1 MARGTKLY
9 QQPRSPL
16 IQGHSKTEQP
26 VWREWL
32 KGIAL
37 GAAFTGV
44 LFAIY
49 SILVPGTAFS
59 IGGLSTTGVVAG
71 VLGGT
76 LISLGPAVVAA
87 LLGVLLAR
95 RMGWRRQWF
104 VGMLLTPLVLAVM
117 AAFMSTN
124 GVLGVLT
131 LG

>member
-16 IQGHSKTEQP
+16 IQGHSKTERP

-32 KGIAL
+32 KGIAF

-44 LFAIY
+44 LFALY
-49 SILVPGTAFS
+49 SVLVPGTAFS
-59 IGGLSTTGVVAG
+59 IGSLSVRGVVAG
-71 VLGGT
+71 AVGGT

-104 VGMLLTPLVLAVM
+104 AGMLLTPVVLALFV
-117 AAFMSTN
+117 AFASTN
-124 GVLGVLT
+124 GVLGGLT